1 MSEIWHVAFHDTL
14 MPCPFI
20 DFGKKIA
27 NTVSLTR
34 RLSSKSRV
42 ITGFLIFDFV
52 SRRGCR
58 ATVISREKRSI
69 ITFSIYYM
77 RKKERKSETYLEI
90 LSMRF
95 NKFVEPLSKR
105 V

>member
-52 SRRGCR
+52 SRRG
-58 ATVISREKRSI
+58 SRLSRNCYFKRKTFDYNFFDILYEEKR
-69 ITFSIYYM
+69 
-77 RKKERKSETYLEI
+77 KKK
-90 LSMRF
+90 
-95 NKFVEPLSKR
+95 
-105 V
+105 